1 VKKRTSINLLK
12 CFWPI
17 LLLILCQGVS
27 ALVVINDSVIINNKV
42 FFGLVLGNSWA
53 IFFSLLVVVA
63 ILIYQTLT
71 KKLSVL
77 LCLIAAAVFSN
88 ILDRILHGGVV
99 DYFSYQ
105 KLPSFNLAD
114 VVIVMSVTYLSF
126 LVITQKNAQL

>member
-1 VKKRTSINLLK
+1 MK